1 MNPIKI
7 IATDLDGTLLDADMK
22 VSRENAEAIHRLT
35 ARGIAVVPC
44 TGRTYFDVPEA
55 ARNHPDIR
63 YVAYSNGSVIY
74 DKQTDSYERLCLTP
88 DQNAQILRILED
100 YSHFIEVHHEGHSFL
115 DAAEQTEEI
124 RDFNRVTPYFRA
136 AYDEL
141 SIPVPDLRAKLRQV
155 ENTEMILAFFHDDSE
170 LLACKSRL
178 EAAGDLLVAQSHAC
192 NLEIF
197 SSRAG
202 KGNAIKH
209 LAGMLGADIG
219 QVVAVGDSINDLS
232 MILAAGMGLATANAC
247 DTLKDAADAVICSN
261 QEHVI
266 PYIEA
271 HYCAD

>member
-7 IATDLDGTLLDADMK
+7 IATDLDGTLLDADME
-22 VSRENAEAIHRLT
+22 VSRENAEAIHRLN

-44 TGRTYFDVPEA
+44 TGRTYFDIPEA
-55 ARNHPDIR
+55 ARNHPGIR

-74 DKQTDSYERLCLTP
+74 DKQTDTCERRCLTS
-88 DQNAQILRILED
+88 DQTARILNIIGD
-100 YSHFIEVHHEGHSFL
+100 YSHFIVVHHEGHSFL

-124 RDFNRVTPYFRA
+124 RDFNRVSPYFCA
-136 AYDEL
+136 AYDAV
-141 SIPVPDLRAKLRQV
+141 SIPTPDLRAELRRMD
-155 ENTEMILAFFHDDSE
+155 NTEMILAFFHDDSE

-178 EAAGDLLVAQSHAC
+178 EAIGDLRIAQSHAY

-202 KGNAIKH
+202 KGNAIKQ
-209 LAGMLGADIG
+209 LAGMLGAEIG
-219 QVVAVGDSINDLS
+219 QVAAVGDSINDLS
-232 MILAAGMGLATANAC
+232 MILAAGLGLATANAC
-247 DTLKDAADAVICSN
+247 DTLKDASDAVICSN